1 MITVDIK
8 RKERKTPTVETIY
21 FEWDVGIL
29 PGQFVMIW
37 VPGVGE
43 IPMSI
48 SHIGREKAFTV
59 KNYGPTSA
67 AIQALSPGDRIY
79 FRGPY
84 GRPFQ
89 TVSGRILLI
98 GGGSGMASLHPL
110 INNRSFGL
118 VAARSKEEILFADEF
133 TDENLII
140 TTDDGS
146 EGIKGNVIEGLK
158 KIDLKKFDMIY
169 ACGPEVMLYN
179 AYLYFRKI
187 GVNAQLFLERTMKCG
202 IGICDSCSIG
212 GFQLC
217 RDGPVFF
224 MNELE
229 EMQEFG
235 NFKLT
240 YSGKRVRI

>member
-1 MITVDIK
+1 MITANIK

-21 FEWDVGIL
+21 FEWDAGIL

-89 TVSGRILLI
+89 TVSGRVLLI

-179 AYLYFRKI
+179 AYLYFQKI
-187 GVNAQLFLERTMKCG
+187 GVNAQLSLERTMKCG

-224 MNELE
+224 MKELE

>member
-1 MITVDIK
+1 MITALIK

-21 FEWDVGIL
+21 FEWDDKIL

-48 SHIGREKAFTV
+48 SHIGVEKAFTV

-67 AIQALSPGDRIY
+67 AIQALIPGSRLF

-110 INNRSFGL
+110 INGRSFGL
-118 VAARSKEEILFADEF
+118 VAARTKEELLFADEF
-133 TDENLII
+133 KEENLII

-169 ACGPEVMLYN
+169 VCGPEVMLYN
-179 AYLYFRKI
+179 AYLYFRKMR
-187 GVNAQLFLERTMKCG
+187 VNAQFSLERTMKCG

-224 MNELE
+224 IKELE

-240 YSGKRVRI
+240 HSGKRVHI

>member
-67 AIQALSPGDRIY
+67 TIQALSPGDRIY

-179 AYLYFRKI
+179 AHLYFREI
-187 GVNAQLFLERTMKCG
+187 GVNAQLSLERTMKCG

-224 MNELE
+224 MKELE

-240 YSGKRVRI
+240 YSGKRVKI

>member
-89 TVSGRILLI
+89 TVSGRVLLI

-179 AYLYFRKI
+179 AHLYFREI
-187 GVNAQLFLERTMKCG
+187 GVNAQLSLERTMKCG

-224 MNELE
+224 MKELE

>member
-1 MITVDIK
+1 MITAFIK

-21 FEWDVGIL
+21 FKWDSGIL

-67 AIQALSPGDRIY
+67 AIQALSPGDRIF

-110 INNRSFGL
+110 INNSSFGL

-187 GVNAQLFLERTMKCG
+187 GVNAQLSLERTMKCG
-202 IGICDSCSIG
+202 VGICDSCSIG

-224 MNELE
+224 VNELE

-240 YSGKRVRI
+240 YSGKRVHI